1 MQQRVAIKNVK
12 NRTIKPTKQQ
22 TSYNLTFYIQLHQSI
37 NWTMGMDS
45 YFIGEGVQMVN
56 RDFKRQ
62 ITSLAMEETQDTTQ

>member
-22 TSYNLTFYIQLHQSI
+22 ISYNLTFYIQLNQSI

-62 ITSLAMEETQDTTQ
+62 ITSLAMEKTQDKTQ